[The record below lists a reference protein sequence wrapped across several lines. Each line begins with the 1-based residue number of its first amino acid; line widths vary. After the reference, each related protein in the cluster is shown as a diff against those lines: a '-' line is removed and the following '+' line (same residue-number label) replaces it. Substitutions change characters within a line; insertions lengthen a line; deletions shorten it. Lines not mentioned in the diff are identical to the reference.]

1 MKKHLTELVFILDKS
16 GSMAGLETDTIG
28 GYNAML
34 KKQRTGE
41 GDVNVTTV
49 LFSDRIRQIC
59 TRESIEQVP
68 LMTEKEY
75 QVGGC
80 TALLDA
86 IGETIVYMKNV
97 QKYAKPDQRADKVLF
112 IITTDGYEN
121 ASREYNYEKVRKM
134 VEDQKKE
141 DWEFLFL
148 GANIDAIS
156 TAAKFGIQ
164 PQFATNYVADEE
176 GTRLNYEA
184 MDKAVT
190 CARMSAPM
198 EGWKAAVEADYQRR
212 KTQKTG
218 RQAD

>member
-16 GSMAGLETDTIG
+16 GSMSGLESDTVG

-49 LFSDRIRQIC
+49 LFSNRAERIC
-59 TRESIEQVP
+59 TRENIGKVP
-68 LMTEKEY
+68 LMTEADY

-86 IGETIVYMKNV
+86 VGESIQYMKNV
-97 QKYAKPDQRADKVLF
+97 QKYAKADERADKVLF

-121 ASREYNYEKVRKM
+121 ASREYDYDKVRKM
-134 VEDQKKE
+134 IEAQKKE

-156 TAAKFGIQ
+156 TAARFGIQ
-164 PQFATNYVADEE
+164 SSHATNYVADEQ
-176 GTRLNYEA
+176 GTQLNYEA
-184 MDKAVT
+184 MNKAVT
-190 CARMSAPM
+190 CARCAQPM
-198 EGWKAAVEADYQRR
+198 AGWKAEVEADFQKR
-212 KTQKTG
+212 K
-218 RQAD
+218 R